1 MADLASQAVGGGLT
15 RASVGRTISDAL
27 SRRALPIALA
37 GSLSVVPNVSTT
49 VSEGDLSHVNIYVS
63 DSATFNERAAR
74 IHYISELGWTTAQA
88 ATMRHKLAAWAE
100 DWNDPAMDVYDAL

>member
-1 MADLASQAVGGGLT
+1 M
-15 RASVGRTISDAL
+15 
-27 SRRALPIALA
+27 
-37 GSLSVVPNVSTT
+37 STT
-49 VSEGDLSHVNIYVS
+49 VRERDPSHVNIYTS

-74 IHYISELGWTTAQA
+74 VHYISELGWTTEQA

>member
-1 MADLASQAVGGGLT
+1 LADLASQAVGGGLT

-49 VSEGDLSHVNIYVS
+49 VSEGDVS